1 MIKRRPDLSVL
12 NIALSYLQLS
22 SQLSS
27 QPTSQPISQPE
38 SQELPPKNPS
48 QLSSQLL
55 LQQPLQLYEKSLR
68 VRQEKATSGLV
79 TQECARAVWWRTS
92 HGRS

>member
-1 MIKRRPDLSVL
+1 MRQGVHPKNLP
-12 NIALSYLQLS
+12 

-27 QPTSQPISQPE
+27 QPLAWSHGGQSHCESHPLSQ
-38 SQELPPKNPS
+38 LVWNNHPS